1 MARKNSPTEASNSR
15 HPFFWIAL
23 TGGTIV
29 FLLYVF
35 AGSMIIQ
42 YGTLG
47 RAFGWSYVTKPDG
60 CFVNYAG
67 ASSDLQIGD
76 KVLAIN
82 DDTSIG
88 RVYPLRILRE
98 IPPDGA
104 YTVRVLRGTA
114 EHEYQF
120 TLPVEHN
127 PRNLIYILPKLL
139 VGIAFFVVGFLIG
152 ALKPQQ
158 RVAQIASLAS
168 LANSI
173 LFLGLAL
180 GPVSLSFLQ
189 GYQLAIDLFLIQ
201 ALNPLGVATGY
212 HFFLRFPTS
221 SPRGRFWELLR
232 VVFYVCAALL
242 CVIYSLQYFSFFT
255 AKPALMTV
263 FYGGSLVTK
272 IATFDITY
280 RILALVAYCV
290 LLTRNYRL
298 VKEPDQHRRMKWVV
312 YGSLL
317 GILPEVIILIAR
329 FALGSLGQGQLL
341 SSDTF
346 VAMNQAANAAIGI
359 VPITWG
365 YAIIKHRVFEINV
378 VVRRGLQYL
387 LAKNVLQIL
396 FALPLVALAYTIISN
411 RNQTVSDIV
420 SHNPIYLSLI
430 ALAAVGLR
438 FRKQLKDRIDRR
450 FFREAYDQ
458 ERILLGLIDEI
469 KELNSMSEIS
479 RLVSN
484 EIEAALHPRNIH
496 AFYREEERRDLT
508 LGYSSA
514 GTSHVVN
521 IPETSYL
528 MRTIERG
535 SGVQEYPFSHDM
547 ALPTEEAEWL
557 DQLGTS
563 LIVPMCGTDQRPVGL
578 LLLGEKKS
586 EEPYSVNDR
595 KMLQAIAREIAIVRE
610 NTLLKARVEKEQKIK
625 REVLAR
631 FEEQNIN
638 LVKECPTCGA
648 CFDSSAELC
657 DKDGSELSLSL
668 PVERTI
674 DEKYRLDRLIG
685 KGGMGAVYQ
694 AADLR
699 LHRNVAIKVMLGSM
713 FGDPLALR
721 RFEREARTSA
731 RLNHPN
737 IIAIHDY
744 GAVGSEGAYLVMEL
758 VPGITL
764 RYELSQKRKINPPTA
779 ANYFDQILEGVKAAH
794 AAAVIHRDLKPENI
808 LISKDHDKSRIKIL
822 DFGLA
827 KIAQIDVTNSSLT
840 ARGAIVGTFGY
851 MSPEQLT
858 GEEADER
865 SDIFSIG
872 VMVVEA
878 LTGRRPFFGRTHA
891 ELLTAVLH
899 GSYHLEVES
908 NETKLLDAV
917 LQRCLAKEPAERF
930 ASIAETQKELI
941 PAIRNCPIISGY
953 AADAF
958 NEDTKI
964 MNSTQ

>member
-82 DDTSIG
+82 DDISIG

-98 IPPDGA
+98 IPTDGA

-152 ALKPQQ
+152 VLKPQQ

-189 GYQLAIDLFLIQ
+189 GNQLAIDLFLIQ

-221 SPRGRFWELLR
+221 SRKGRFWELLR
-232 VVFYVCAALL
+232 VGFYICAALL

-272 IATFDITY
+272 IATVDITY

-365 YAIIKHRVFEINV
+365 YAITKHRVFEINV

-420 SHNPIYLSLI
+420 SHNPIHLSLI

-508 LGYSSA
+508 LGYSST

-528 MRTIERG
+528 MRSIERA
-535 SGVQEYPFSHDM
+535 SGVQEYPFPHEV

-610 NTLLKARVEKEQKIK
+610 NTLLKATVDKEQKIK

-631 FEEQNIN
+631 FEERNIN

-648 CFDSSAELC
+648 CFDSSEELC

-737 IIAIHDY
+737 IIAIYDY

-764 RYELSQKRKINPPTA
+764 RQELSQKRKINPPTA

-808 LISKDHDKSRIKIL
+808 LISNDHDKSRIKIL

-878 LTGRRPFFGRTHA
+878 LTGRRPFLGRTHA

-899 GSYHLEVES
+899 GSYHLDGES
-908 NETKLLDAV
+908 NETKLLDTV
-917 LQRCLAKEPAERF
+917 LQKCLAKEPAERF
-930 ASIAETQKELI
+930 ASIAETQQELI
-941 PAIRNCPIISGY
+941 PAIRNCPTVIGY

-964 MNSTQ
+964 MS